1 MIPTNK
7 MEDLMA
13 TGYTHQQEQN
23 ENLSRASMNT
33 FKTNATIP
41 VEHSDSQYVSQF
53 QQYRINNIT
62 KRSKDL

>member
-1 MIPTNK
+1 
-7 MEDLMA
+7 MA